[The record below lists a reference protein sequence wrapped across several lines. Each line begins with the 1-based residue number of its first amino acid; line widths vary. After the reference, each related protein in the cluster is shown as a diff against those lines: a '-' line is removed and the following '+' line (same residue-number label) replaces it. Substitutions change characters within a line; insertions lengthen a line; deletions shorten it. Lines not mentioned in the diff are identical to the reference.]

1 MNLGTH
7 NYYFPCRKYLKKFKN
22 LRILLVFQLYG
33 VICLSVWPTI
43 LWLELLILLL
53 KLVNIFLKSIK
64 NNNNNLYKIN
74 NLPNQG
80 IRLRLEIT
88 PAINVS
94 LKAII
99 INIFWICIFITAFPI
114 NVAPKNVQ
122 NGTKKWPQVI
132 PAKSNNG
139 FGI

>member
-1 MNLGTH
+1 M
-7 NYYFPCRKYLKKFKN
+7 
-22 LRILLVFQLYG
+22 
-33 VICLSVWPTI
+33 
-43 LWLELLILLL
+43 LL

-64 NNNNNLYKIN
+64 NNNNNNNLYKIN

-94 LKAII
+94 LKAKT